1 MRYTIS
7 TTVECTAEEA
17 AEIAADHSYGTV
29 VKFTAHPVE
38 YRSEL
43 VRIKHLP
50 ADDAGHPHRI
60 RVMWQGR
67 QYTEQFDHAA
77 RDAVEHAVIAA
88 LGCTR
93 AEYVKITRGSATY
106 KAIWE

>member
-1 MRYTIS
+1 MRYTVS
-7 TTVECTAEEA
+7 TTINALDQKN
-17 AEIAADHSYGTV
+17 ADEFVAMLNIPG
-29 VKFTAHPVE
+29 FTAHPVE
-38 YRSEL
+38 SRSEL
-43 VRIKHLP
+43 VRVKHLP

-67 QYTEQFDHAA
+67 QHTEQFDHAA
-77 RDAVEHAVIAA
+77 RDAAEHAVTAA